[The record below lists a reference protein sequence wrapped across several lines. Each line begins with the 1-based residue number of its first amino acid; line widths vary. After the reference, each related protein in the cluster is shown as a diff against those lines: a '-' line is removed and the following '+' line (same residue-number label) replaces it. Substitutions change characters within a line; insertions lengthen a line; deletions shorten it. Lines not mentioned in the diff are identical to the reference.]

1 MISPPDSIQN
11 VGNDSLMRDSLDALA
26 RIPQAEIG
34 PPLPVAPFK
43 ETISEILPNF
53 FYTQYSKDM
62 QVHDRLIDSESWIV
76 LLLLASL
83 FLIGIIKTY
92 YQKETQII
100 LLGVF
105 KRAGLVKLVKDEN
118 TMMRRC
124 ILLLMLLFFIVSPV
138 FVYQLSGFYN
148 LKTAF
153 LPYFPAY
160 FQLLL
165 IGAGALS
172 LKLLTIQLIGRLFYS
187 QDEATSY
194 LLSIIIM
201 NCILGIAFIPITL
214 GIKLTNAPYNEIFL
228 NAGVFL
234 FCLLYLYSLI
244 IGWLAGFRNSRL
256 SKFHLFLY
264 FCSLEILPVILII
277 KAVRNLI

>member
-1 MISPPDSIQN
+1 MN
-11 VGNDSLMRDSLDALA
+11 
-26 RIPQAEIG
+26 
-34 PPLPVAPFK
+34 
-43 ETISEILPNF
+43 
-53 FYTQYSKDM
+53 
-62 QVHDRLIDSESWIV
+62 DSESWIIM
-76 LLLLASL
+76 LILAAL

-92 YQKETQII
+92 YQKEAQII

-105 KRAGLVKLVKDEN
+105 KRAGLIKLVQDEN

-124 ILLLMLLFFIVSPV
+124 IVLLMLLFLVISPV
-138 FVYQLSGFYN
+138 FVYQLSEYFN

-160 FQLLL
+160 LQLLL

-172 LKLLTIQLIGRLFYS
+172 LKLLTIYTIGQLFYT
-187 QDEATSY
+187 QDESASY
-194 LLSIIIM
+194 ILGIVVM

-214 GIKLTNAPYNEIFL
+214 GIKLSNEPYNHGFIYSGL
-228 NAGVFL
+228 AL

-244 IGWLAGFRNSRL
+244 IGWVSGFRNGKL

-264 FCSLEILPVILII
+264 FCSLEILPVFLII

>member
-1 MISPPDSIQN
+1 MISPKDSIQQT
-11 VGNDSLMRDSLDALA
+11 VTDTLTSDSIEVL
-26 RIPQAEIG
+26 IPIHQAEIG
-34 PPLPVAPFK
+34 PALPVAPFK
-43 ETISEILPNF
+43 ETVTEILPNF
-53 FYTQYSKDM
+53 FFSKYSKDM
-62 QVHDRLIDSESWIV
+62 EAHSRLIDSESWII
-76 LLLLASL
+76 LLILAAL

-92 YQKETQII
+92 YQKEAQII
-100 LLGVF
+100 LFGVF
-105 KRAGLVKLVKDEN
+105 KRAGLNKLLQDEN

-124 ILLLMLLFFIVSPV
+124 IVLLMLLFFMISPV
-138 FVYQLSGFYN
+138 YVYQLSGYYN

-153 LPYFPAY
+153 LPFFPAY
-160 FQLLL
+160 FQLLM

-172 LKLLTIQLIGRLFYS
+172 LKLLTIQFIGRLFYTQEES
-187 QDEATSY
+187 ASY
-194 LLSIIIM
+194 ILAIVVM

-214 GIKLTNAPYNEIFL
+214 GIKLTNAPFNELFMNIGL
-228 NAGVFL
+228 VL

-244 IGWLAGFRNSRL
+244 IGWISGIRNSNL

>member
-1 MISPPDSIQN
+1 MISPNDSIQQI
-11 VGNDSLMRDSLDALA
+11 VTDTLTGDSVEELT
-26 RIPQAEIG
+26 RIHRAEIG
-34 PPLPVAPFK
+34 PALTVAPFK
-43 ETISEILPNF
+43 ETSTEILPNF
-53 FYTQYSKDM
+53 FFSDYSKDM
-62 QVHDRLIDSESWIV
+62 EAHDRLIDSESWIIS
-76 LLLLASL
+76 LILAAL

-92 YQKETQII
+92 YQKEAQII

-105 KRAGLVKLVKDEN
+105 KRAGLIKLLQDEN

-124 ILLLMLLFFIVSPV
+124 IVLLMLLFFIISPV

-160 FQLLL
+160 FQLLM

-172 LKLLTIQLIGRLFYS
+172 LKLLTIQFIGRLFYTQEES
-187 QDEATSY
+187 ASY
-194 LLSIIIM
+194 ILVIVVM

-214 GIKLTNAPYNEIFL
+214 GIQLANAPLNELFL
-228 NAGVFL
+228 NSGLIF

-244 IGWLAGFRNSRL
+244 VGWVSGIRNSNL

-264 FCSLEILPVILII
+264 FCSLEILPLFLII
-277 KAVRNLI
+277 KAIRNLI

>member
-1 MISPPDSIQN
+1 MISPADSIQLT
-11 VGNDSLMRDSLDALA
+11 GKDSLMSDSLDALNS
-26 RIPQAEIG
+26 IPQAVIG
-34 PPLPVAPFK
+34 PPLPAAPFK
-43 ETISEILPNF
+43 ETVPEILPNF
-53 FYTQYSKDM
+53 FFTQYSKDM
-62 QVHDRLIDSESWIV
+62 QVHDRLIDSESWII

-105 KRAGLVKLVKDEN
+105 KRAGLIKLINDEN

-124 ILLLMLLFFIVSPV
+124 IVLLMLLFFIVSPV

-148 LKTAF
+148 LQTAF

-172 LKLLTIQLIGRLFYS
+172 FKLLIIQFIGRLFYT
-187 QDEATSY
+187 QDESSSY
-194 LLSIIIM
+194 VLSIIIM

-214 GIKLTNAPYNEIFL
+214 GVKLTNAPFNEVFL
-228 NAGVFL
+228 KAGVFL

-264 FCSLEILPVILII
+264 FCTLEILPVILII